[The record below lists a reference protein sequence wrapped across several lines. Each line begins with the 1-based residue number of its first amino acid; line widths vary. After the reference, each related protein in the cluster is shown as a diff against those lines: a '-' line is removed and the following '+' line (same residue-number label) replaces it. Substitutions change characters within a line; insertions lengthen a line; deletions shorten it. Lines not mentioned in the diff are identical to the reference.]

1 MADPAARKLLG
12 ELIKREG
19 LNNKIC
25 FLPSS
30 YVCSVLV
37 HIAALEYTSGS
48 NHASNTS
55 SKALMVVSFVR
66 SVSMDSWQDDQL
78 KRMELGGNAPFREFM
93 KSYDASGGYKEGASP
108 YDTYHCW
115 AATQYREKLDA
126 LLAGKA
132 WTPSS
137 PPANYLSPTNSNIS
151 RSSSPNPS
159 GLRKSR
165 AQNTRSN
172 TGSTLGRS
180 ASPASFNTSSP
191 PPGSSASSTPLDQKS
206 QNEAYFA
213 NLGKLNDSRPAD
225 LPPSQGGRY
234 QGFGNTP
241 TPPPGNASHPA
252 FSLSSANAPS
262 LSDIQENPMA
272 ALSKGWSIFS
282 AAVAGATKTINDNVI
297 QPGMER
303 INDPEFQANV
313 KGYYTGAS
321 KKVGEIGGAANEWGK
336 KTVGID
342 VGDTVYGV
350 KERVLGGP
358 ERNGYGRVD
367 AYGGSGGFGGEESS
381 ALYDPNGREDD
392 FFGEFTQ
399 AGGSTSETQ
408 HAVGD
413 PTPKADAPVATRR
426 GTGMGSVTSRVKTAK
441 KDDDWDEWK
450 DF

>member
-1 MADPAARKLLG
+1 MADPVARKRLN

-19 LNNKIC
+19 LNNKLCCDCNNPNPQWASLSFAVFIC
-25 FLPSS
+25 LQCAGTHRGFG
-30 YVCSVLV
+30 V
-37 HIAALEYTSGS
+37 HI
-48 NHASNTS
+48 
-55 SKALMVVSFVR
+55 SFVR
-66 SVSMDSWQDDQL
+66 SVSMDSWQEDQL

-93 KSYDASGGYKEGASP
+93 KSYDASGGYKDGASA

-126 LLAGKA
+126 LLADKP
-132 WTPSS
+132 WSPSS
-137 PPANYLSPTNSNIS
+137 PPATFLSPTNSNTIS

-172 TGSTLGRS
+172 TGSGNLARS
-180 ASPASFNTSSP
+180 SSPASFNTSSP
-191 PPGSSASSTPLDQKS
+191 PPGSSNTSTPLDQKS
-206 QNEAYFA
+206 QNETYFA
-213 NLGKLNDSRPAD
+213 SLGKLNESRPAD

-234 QGFGNTP
+234 QGFGSTP
-241 TPPPGNASHPA
+241 TPPPNNSSNPS
-252 FSLSSANAPS
+252 FTLSSANAPS

-272 ALSKGWSIFS
+272 ALSKGWSLFS
-282 AAVAGATKTINDNVI
+282 AAVTGATKTISENVI

-303 INDPEFQANV
+303 INDPEFQASV
-313 KGYYTGAS
+313 KGYYSGAQ
-321 KKVGEIGGAANEWGK
+321 KKVGELGGAANEWGK
-336 KTVGID
+336 KSLGVD

-367 AYGGSGGFGGEESS
+367 GYGGVGGGDESS
-381 ALYDPNGREDD
+381 ALYDPNGGEDD

-399 AGGSTSETQ
+399 AGGGTSSTQQAGNMLPE
-408 HAVGD
+408 
-413 PTPKADAPVATRR
+413 ADAPVATRR
-426 GTGMGSVTSRVKTAK
+426 GTGIGSVTSRAKAAK
-441 KDDDWDEWK
+441 KNDDWDEWK